1 MKKIDLVNE
10 LAARTGM
17 TKADA
22 NRISSVVFEIMKEAF
37 ATDEGLKIPGFL
49 SGKLVEKTA
58 KVKRNP
64 HTGGTVNVPAKKV
77 PSIKFSRMYVK
88 EATEVLE

>member
-1 MKKIDLVNE
+1 MKRIDLVNE
-10 LAARTGM
+10 LATRTGM

-22 NRISSVVFEIMKEAF
+22 NKVSSTVFEIMKEAF
-37 ATDEGLKIPGFL
+37 ATDEGLQISGFL

-77 PSIKFSRMYVK
+77 PNIKFSRMYVK